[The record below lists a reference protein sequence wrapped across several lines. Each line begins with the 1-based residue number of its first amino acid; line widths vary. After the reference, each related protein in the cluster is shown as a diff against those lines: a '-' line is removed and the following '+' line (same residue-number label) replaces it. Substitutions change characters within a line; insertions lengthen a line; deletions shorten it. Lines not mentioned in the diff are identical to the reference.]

1 MRSLHASLVSGKS
14 LGVLGAGGH
23 GLAPSITVC
32 STRVWS
38 KSTILR
44 CRYQTLSL
52 PLPWAV
58 SMRCSRSARV
68 PVALPQPCL
77 YCSTTALHYS
87 TAALSTP
94 TKQPACP
101 PLLAQTSAKC
111 QCYGSSRWTCSPC
124 GRRSG
129 RSSTGATTEFRE
141 PIARTVRA
149 VPVPEG
155 HWIRLI
161 VGLPDR
167 PLELS
172 SHCPKVMKTSSGIP
186 FWGSPSYAR

>member
-1 MRSLHASLVSGKS
+1 LLRIATLQRASRFPSCAHSTPAWFLASLWGSWERAVMAWPPALQYVARGFGANRRSFGVGIKPCLCLCLGPCRCDVPGQRESLSPFPSLVS
-14 LGVLGAGGH
+14 
-23 GLAPSITVC
+23 
-32 STRVWS
+32 
-38 KSTILR
+38 
-44 CRYQTLSL
+44 
-52 PLPWAV
+52 
-58 SMRCSRSARV
+58 
-68 PVALPQPCL
+68 
-77 YCSTTALHYS
+77 STTALHYS

-111 QCYGSSRWTCSPC
+111 QCDGSSRWTCSLC

-161 VGLPDR
+161 VGLPDQ
-167 PLELS
+167 PLKLS
-172 SHCPKVMKTSSGIP
+172 SHCPKS
-186 FWGSPSYAR
+186 